1 MNTPEQWAQVAF
13 NAWMCEG
20 RAVAHSGGGPDVV
33 TREKLDAEVA
43 ALPAAIARAVHAA
56 MTQEREAAVA
66 EERERCARVAE
77 AVLAAMADEAGH
89 PPCCDRTGERI
100 AAAIREGRWP

>member
-20 RAVAHSGGGPDVV
+20 HAVAHSGGGPDVV
-33 TREKLDAEVA
+33 TLGKLDAEMS
-43 ALPAAIARAVHAA
+43 ALQAAIARAV
-56 MTQEREAAVA
+56 RAAVA

-77 AVLAAMADEAGH
+77 KEAEDWPDWVTVDAM
-89 PPCCDRTGERI
+89 RNV
-100 AAAIREGRWP
+100 AAAIREGRGP

>member
-20 RAVAHSGGGPDVV
+20 HAVAHSGGGPDVV
-33 TREKLDAEVA
+33 TREKLDAEMA
-43 ALPAAIARAVHAA
+43 ALRAAIAGAV
-56 MTQEREAAVA
+56 RAAVA

-100 AAAIREGRWP
+100 AATIREGRGP